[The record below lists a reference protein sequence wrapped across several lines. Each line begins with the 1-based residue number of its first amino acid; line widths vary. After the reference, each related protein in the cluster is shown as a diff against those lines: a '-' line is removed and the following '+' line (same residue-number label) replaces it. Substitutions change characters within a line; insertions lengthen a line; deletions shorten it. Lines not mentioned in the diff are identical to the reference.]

1 MSEYDDCENLKES
14 IMIQIGYLNQM
25 VNANLTSGELKLRMK
40 SIDGNLINGE
50 D

>member
-1 MSEYDDCENLKES
+1 MSEYDDCKILKES

-40 SIDGNLINGE
+40 SVGSNLINH
-50 D
+50 